1 MSLALVA
8 LTLPCIKPGT
18 KVIKNGILCKVFG
31 KVFWNAICIFMK
43 RTSYNQSYKLKPQ
56 EVMNKKCKQSKA
68 INNKKV
74 LHFTGQTIYKVKFEQ

>member
-1 MSLALVA
+1 MVFYAKSLE
-8 LTLPCIKPGT
+8 KSFGMQF
-18 KVIKNGILCKVFG
+18 VF
-31 KVFWNAICIFMK
+31 FMK
-43 RTSYNQSYKLKPQ
+43 RTSYNQSNKLKPQ